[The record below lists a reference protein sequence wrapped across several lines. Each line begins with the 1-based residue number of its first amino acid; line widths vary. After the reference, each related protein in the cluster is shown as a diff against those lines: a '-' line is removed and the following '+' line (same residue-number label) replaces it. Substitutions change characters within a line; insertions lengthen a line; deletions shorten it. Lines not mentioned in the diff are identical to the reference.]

1 MSKRST
7 RINYKNF
14 NSSGERVPV
23 EEPEFLSRLQNLSIN
38 EQPSTEMT
46 EPSEDAIDIIVL
58 AQEAMDMMQEVP
70 INNLSSDDTNI
81 VITKLEQIRSY
92 IRRKETIIKFRK
104 TSIRDFIATS
114 YDRKSQINLNQMQI
128 KDKEEATKQSK
139 IIFLLECI
147 NRDMDNLGA
156 VFGQNIGQADS
167 SGHGEPTFL

>member
-58 AQEAMDMMQEVP
+58 AQEAMDIAMDMMQEVP

-114 YDRKSQINLNQMQI
+114 YDRKSPVSYTHLTLP
-128 KDKEEATKQSK
+128 TK
-139 IIFLLECI
+139 
-147 NRDMDNLGA
+147 A
-156 VFGQNIGQADS
+156 
-167 SGHGEPTFL
+167 